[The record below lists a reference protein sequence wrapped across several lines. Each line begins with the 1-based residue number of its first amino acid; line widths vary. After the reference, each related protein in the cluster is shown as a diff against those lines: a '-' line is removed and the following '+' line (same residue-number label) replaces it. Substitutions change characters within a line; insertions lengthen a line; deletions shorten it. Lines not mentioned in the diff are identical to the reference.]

1 MIGMVSKVKMDALTH
16 ELVDYLLGE
25 TDNIPKEPQW
35 TFKLYRAIGN
45 VSQAVKVAVNIAQ
58 KEQEF
63 GNYKYA
69 HEIML
74 DTYKDIREGGQR
86 LPYELIT
93 RLVYLHSYAL
103 AKKKVKMGDHLA
115 AARLL
120 SRVCENISQ
129 FPQNM
134 TNIMT
139 TTIGECS
146 QSGLKQEAYR

>member
-1 MIGMVSKVKMDALTH
+1 MIEMVAKVKMDALTH

-45 VSQAVKVAVNIAQ
+45 VAQAVKVAVNIAQ

-74 DTYKDIREGGQR
+74 DTFKDIKNGGQR
-86 LPYELIT
+86 IPHDLNQ
-93 RLVYLHSYAL
+93 RLVMLHSYSL
-103 AKKKVKMGDHLA
+103 SKRRIKMGDHLG

-120 SRVCENISQ
+120 VRVC
-129 FPQNM
+129 
-134 TNIMT
+134 
-139 TTIGECS
+139 
-146 QSGLKQEAYR
+146 